1 MKLQDFPAETKSVQM
16 HKPRLGAILVTPDNR
31 VWRSENGRIVELVDD
46 PDEPET
52 TSDDTTRAP

>member
-1 MKLQDFPAETKSVQM
+1 VKLQDFPAETKSVQL

-31 VWRSENGRIVELVDD
+31 VWRSENGRVVELVDA

-52 TSDDTTRAP
+52 TSD